1 MCLFGWCR
9 ATRLYT
15 VMDYISH
22 LLLIWE
28 LMAFPSDVVPMHNV
42 LFRCSLGPFVKCL
55 DLSLLG
61 SLAQILYPSQCSHVW
76 RGSLSPAIILQV
88 IPFLNCLKHSKQD
101 TSDFQILWQLMQP
114 LRSMLTYVCRCIC
127 LKKRTKRTR
136 WHNGLQHNQITQ
148 LSSVRFDSPFYANV
162 LCWKSALWPNV
173 MCLSKAAIAVSK
185 GLTTAL
191 HSS

>member
-28 LMAFPSDVVPMHNV
+28 LMAFPSDVVPVHNV
-42 LFRCSLGPFVKCL
+42 LFTCSLGPFVKYL

-61 SLAQILYPSQCSHVW
+61 SLGQILYPSQCSHVW

-88 IPFLNCLKHSKQD
+88 IPFLNYLKHSKQD
-101 TSDFQILWQLMQP
+101 TWDFQIP
-114 LRSMLTYVCRCIC
+114 LRSMLTYVCRCIY
-127 LKKRTKRTR
+127 LKKKTKRTR
-136 WHNGLQHNQITQ
+136 WHNSLQ
-148 LSSVRFDSPFYANV
+148 FY
-162 LCWKSALWPNV
+162 LIPHFMQTCSDQKSCVYRRL
-173 MCLSKAAIAVSK
+173 L
-185 GLTTAL
+185 L
-191 HSS
+191 